1 MPGPAPGPGGRQGGA
16 GEDPGAGGQHEGQAG
31 GRQGA
36 RHPGCRHQVG
46 WRTVLHCILVLL
58 ILISL
63 FRIQQLT
70 ASLMSKQSIL
80 ERVTSERTSLAY
92 RLERLEVRTG
102 GLITDNILSSSS
114 EAGVRGAECGET
126 QQEGRG
132 GPGPGHCL
140 HGGQLRSCMLAPW
153 RICAYMHTICKYSL
167 HISVEKDVPH

>member
-102 GLITDNILSSSS
+102 GHLHSNQISSYHLPQKQVS
-114 EAGVRGAECGET
+114 EVPSAGRRSRRGEEA
-126 QQEGRG
+126 Q
-132 GPGPGHCL
+132 
-140 HGGQLRSCMLAPW
+140 GQDT
-153 RICAYMHTICKYSL
+153 AYMEVS
-167 HISVEKDVPH
+167 

>member
-1 MPGPAPGPGGRQGGA
+1 MRILEQEASMRARLGAARGPDIQAVDTRWDGG
-16 GEDPGAGGQHEGQAG
+16 
-31 GRQGA
+31 
-36 RHPGCRHQVG
+36 
-46 WRTVLHCILVLL
+46 LFFIVLL
-58 ILISL
+58 VLISL

-70 ASLMSKQSIL
+70 ASLMSKQNIL

-102 GLITDNILSSSS
+102 GLITDNISSSS
-114 EAGVRGAECGET
+114 EAGVRGAECGEA